1 VCEDVLAVRQER
13 LVALSVYVQWLMKN
27 MSKKH
32 CHVKQNAVLLIRPEM
47 LKVLVDVK
55 LIPMKNIMVLVY
67 NLVQK
72 TLREEILLEN
82 VHV

>member
-1 VCEDVLAVRQER
+1 VNYLAVQ
-13 LVALSVYVQWLMKN
+13 
-27 MSKKH
+27 
-32 CHVKQNAVLLIRPEM
+32 LIRPEM